1 GLFDLKHDP
10 GGMVDVE
17 FSVQYLVLAHAHA
30 HPQLTR
36 NAGNIALLKLAADLG
51 LVPAAIAAGA
61 AEGYR
66 EYRRLQHQIRLQGAR
81 EARVDHAVSYS
92 HLALRAGR
100 IRGRALLSH
109 RRRSGDLSAARP
121 HRPPVPLGTDFRHED
136 SLHQGGAR
144 RGAKGVRGE
153 EWPRFLLSPSA

>member
-1 GLFDLKHDP
+1 MRRKMHAAHPNRSGLFDLKHDP

-17 FSVQYLVLAHAHA
+17 FSIQYLVLAHAHA

-81 EARVDHAVSYS
+81 EARVDPDAHDAHRDAVG
-92 HLALRAGR
+92 ALWRAVFG
-100 IRGRALLSH
+100 
-109 RRRSGDLSAARP
+109 SAWK
-121 HRPPVPLGTDFRHED
+121 
-136 SLHQGGAR
+136 S
-144 RGAKGVRGE
+144 
-153 EWPRFLLSPSA
+153 